1 MNFCCPGESI
11 MDPPCNENIWEDP
24 PSGDSI
30 SVRKLGY
37 SNQYNSSILT
47 SISWDMGTCS

>member
-1 MNFCCPGESI
+1 MNFCCGESI

-30 SVRKLGY
+30 SVRKLVIH
-37 SNQYNSSILT
+37 QYNSSILT
-47 SISWDMGTCS
+47 SISWDMGTCN